1 MKTFKTYKLV
11 REPDKGT
18 GWDGL
23 PDVFT
28 RLEAMEQTG
37 ITENA
42 FAVHVRR
49 GDIIGYGWTNGRKA
63 PRAVYEL
70 VNAPATKLP
79 IDKLPAR
86 FTSMD
91 VCEIGGTKSAIYYW
105 VKAGHA
111 RRVDGRH
118 ENSDDPWHP
127 RGKNVD
133 LKGLN
138 PITGWSKDDRM
149 RGANEYNLL

>member
-1 MKTFKTYKLV
+1 MITEKTYKLV
-11 REPDKGT
+11 REPSNGT
-18 GWDGL
+18 NWDDL

-28 RLEAMEQTG
+28 RLQAMEQTG

-49 GDIIGYGWTNGRKA
+49 GDIVGYGWTNGTRA
-63 PRAVYEL
+63 PRGLYEF
-70 VNAPATKLP
+70 VSPPNTKFP
-79 IDKLPAR
+79 IHKLPAR
-86 FTSMD
+86 FTSLD
-91 VCEIGGTKSAIYYW
+91 VREIGGTKSALYWW

-138 PITGWSKDDRM
+138 PITGWAKDDRM